1 MAPSAGSRVSVAKS
15 CYRLRLIINW
25 LPLVATR
32 WSLLIRKAMAACAS
46 PQKNHRIRG
55 AYLLDS
61 VTEGIGHLW
70 LQLLSARQMVPL
82 SLPLAQLLHLMQLPA
97 QPFNLG

>member
-1 MAPSAGSRVSVAKS
+1 MVSLDPQGDGCS
-15 CYRLRLIINW
+15 
-25 LPLVATR
+25 
-32 WSLLIRKAMAACAS
+32 S

-70 LQLLSARQMVPL
+70 LQLLSARQMVPF
-82 SLPLAQLLHLMQLPA
+82 SLPWRSC
-97 QPFNLG
+97 